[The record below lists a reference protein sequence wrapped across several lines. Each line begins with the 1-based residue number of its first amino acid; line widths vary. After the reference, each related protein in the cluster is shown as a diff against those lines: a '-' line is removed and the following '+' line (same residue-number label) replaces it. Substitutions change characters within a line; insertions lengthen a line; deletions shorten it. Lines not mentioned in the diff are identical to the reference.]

1 MTAVFITLGVVVALV
16 SMSII
21 NAARDVALAKHKA
34 APQYPHQ
41 DGNYIVLGPEI
52 FTDPRADVICW
63 KGVNYIPQEPKEK
76 SA

>member
-1 MTAVFITLGVVVALV
+1 MTAVFITLSIVVALV

-34 APQYPHQ
+34 NTQHCEGCTC
-41 DGNYIVLGPEI
+41 DN
-52 FTDPRADVICW
+52 
-63 KGVNYIPQEPKEK
+63 NKEK